1 MYYYVPMY
9 IYIFIYLNTNS
20 DVHTSHEGYKHTYII
35 KQTKIKFRHL
45 KIALTNAKKSQI
57 DSELELIKAMT
68 PCPVDIHL
76 HIYMPAYIRTVS
88 CIYKAKGIT
97 VLRSFNFEVNISLF

>member
-45 KIALTNAKKSQI
+45 KIALTNAKK
-57 DSELELIKAMT
+57 
-68 PCPVDIHL
+68 
-76 HIYMPAYIRTVS
+76 
-88 CIYKAKGIT
+88 
-97 VLRSFNFEVNISLF
+97 ISN